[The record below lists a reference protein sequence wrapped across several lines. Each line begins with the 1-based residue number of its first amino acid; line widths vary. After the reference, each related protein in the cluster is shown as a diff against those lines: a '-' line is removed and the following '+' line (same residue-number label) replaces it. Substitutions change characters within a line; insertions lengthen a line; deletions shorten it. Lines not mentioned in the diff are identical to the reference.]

1 MFLYQAHLLVFVTA
15 ALQILFADVDGSG
28 EVYFVGMFRIS
39 SGFDDGMFYD
49 KFAKVIENDPGI
61 YFLKDEILRFRM
73 KVQEPDR
80 ILEFPKTGLLV
91 PAEMIK
97 LSNDL

>member
-1 MFLYQAHLLVFVTA
+1 MLLYQAHLLVFVTA

-28 EVYFVGMFRIS
+28 EVYSVGMFRIS

-61 YFLKDEILRFRM
+61 YFLCL
-73 KVQEPDR
+73 QSPSA
-80 ILEFPKTGLLV
+80 V
-91 PAEMIK
+91 PAK
-97 LSNDL
+97 ALCNDPA